1 MQTRSLITKDSPQ
14 SCIVLI
20 NCSDSRLCVINL
32 TKKLAADLTVGCSGT
47 LKADVAANKTKH

>member
-47 LKADVAANKTKH
+47 LKADVATN